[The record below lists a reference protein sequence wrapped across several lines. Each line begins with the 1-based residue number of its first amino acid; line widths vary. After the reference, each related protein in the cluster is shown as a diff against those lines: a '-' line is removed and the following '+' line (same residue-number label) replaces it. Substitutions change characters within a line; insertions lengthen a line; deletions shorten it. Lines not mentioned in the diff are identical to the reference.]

1 MILQK
6 LAPYKSTVIVWLS
19 SFSLIVIQLVMP
31 FTSLNLLLSIVT
43 VPGFLLSSYGIWI
56 IFFRPRSLQ
65 PRLQPRRAH
74 DPTIPRKK
82 PRWRYNTYQD
92 PPVHLPNVLWNP
104 LNPDFNDVE
113 YPSSNSDSW
122 SSSDSAGSWSS
133 DSSSGSGNSGDSSG
147 SW

>member
-6 LAPYKSTVIVWLS
+6 LAPHKPTVIVWLS
-19 SFSLIVIQLVMP
+19 SLALISMQLLLP
-31 FTSLNLLLSIVT
+31 FTTLSFLLAIVT
-43 VPGFLLSSYGIWI
+43 VPGFLLSSYVIWI

-65 PRLQPRRAH
+65 PRLEPRRAH

-92 PPVHLPNVLWNP
+92 PPVHLPNVNWNP
-104 LNPDFNDVE
+104 INPDFNDVE
-113 YPSSNSDSW
+113 YPSNNTG
-122 SSSDSAGSWSS
+122 SSDSP
-133 DSSSGSGNSGDSSG
+133 NSGDSSG

>member
-6 LAPYKSTVIVWLS
+6 LTPHKSTVIVWLIS
-19 SFSLIVIQLVMP
+19 SISLIIQLVMP
-31 FTSLNLLLSIVT
+31 FTSLNLLLAIVT
-43 VPGFLLSSYGIWI
+43 VPGFLLSSYTIWI
-56 IFFRPRSLQ
+56 IFFRPQSLQ
-65 PRLQPRRAH
+65 ARLQPRRAH

-113 YPSSNSDSW
+113 YPSS
-122 SSSDSAGSWSS
+122 DSAGSWSS
-133 DSSSGSGNSGDSSG
+133 DSSSASRNSGDSSG